1 MKMLWRLFITA
12 MLFVAHTVTAAES
25 ESEQDRWYTSALLEY
40 APCAGKNF
48 SSFLDKFS
56 NDASI
61 QREYTEYPLRIK
73 ELDLSAAPEVRKSS
87 NT

>member
-40 APCAGKNF
+40 APCAGKISHRF
-48 SSFLDKFS
+48 STSS
-56 NDASI
+56 PMTPAS
-61 QREYTEYPLRIK
+61 
-73 ELDLSAAPEVRKSS
+73 SG
-87 NT
+87 NTRNTH